1 MNSFIKTNS
10 RWLALLGFAVVIVT
24 LIFIFRPKTPTYQLN
39 TNETIKMM
47 NDRTIELEIKDIAGK
62 QLIDIRSAELYSNG
76 HPASAI
82 NIPIR
87 TLLNKESLE
96 LFDDLLSGNKDA
108 VLYGTNELQATAP
121 LFLLR
126 QLGYK
131 NVKLLKGGL
140 NQHNE
145 FIQPVL
151 VSTEVS
157 VVDTAAIH
165 GKTEPLKAATSEI
178 AKKKGD
184 AVIPVRKGA
193 SAGGGC

>member
-1 MNSFIKTNS
+1 
-10 RWLALLGFAVVIVT
+10 
-24 LIFIFRPKTPTYQLN
+24 
-39 TNETIKMM
+39 M